1 MKLFAREIEGPGD
14 DLVILHGLY
23 GASDNWMSIGRE
35 LAKNFNVQLPDQRN
49 HGHSPH
55 HSDHSYEALAA
66 DVLEYLDDK
75 NIDKAHIIGHSMG
88 GKTAMNFAFRYPDR
102 VKKLVIIDIAPKSYA
117 SFSNF
122 AMITNDHSK
131 ILKALSNCDLSRF
144 KNREEIDQQLQSEIK
159 DAQLRHFLLK
169 NVKRNHDGSFHWRIN
184 LNAITHQLETIMD
197 GISDVPANLLPSAI
211 PAIFVRGALSGYIQE
226 DDDFYI
232 RKFFPRAEIVTIDN
246 AGHWVHAQQPDLL
259 LKTILYFLED

>member
-1 MKLFAREIEGPGD
+1 LFARELPGPGE
-14 DLVILHGLY
+14 DLIILHGLY
-23 GASDNWMSIGRE
+23 GASDNWMTIGRQLSE
-35 LAKNFNVQLPDQRN
+35 HFHVHLPDQRN

-55 HSDHSYEALAA
+55 HPVHNYEALAA
-66 DVLEYLDDK
+66 DVLEYLNDK
-75 NIDKAHIIGHSMG
+75 NIDKVNIIGHSMG
-88 GKTAMNFAFRYPDR
+88 GKTAMNFAFRYPER

-131 ILKALSNCDLSRF
+131 ILNALSNCDLNQF
-144 KNREEIDQQLQSEIK
+144 KNREEIDQQLQGEIM
-159 DAQLRHFLLK
+159 DTQLRHFLLK

-184 LNAITHQLETIMD
+184 LNAIINQLEVIMD
-197 GISDVPANLLPSAI
+197 GITDVPENLLPSAI

-226 DDDFYI
+226 DDVFYV
-232 RKFFPRAEIVTIDN
+232 RKYFPRAEIVTIDK

-259 LKTILYFLED
+259 LKTILYFLND